1 MAIDNSGAPSNYGAK
16 KSSEYRGSTFGFAA
30 KKKKPVTKKTVVT
43 SGTKVSQKTINNI
56 KSMGMAKTLE
66 ALKSIGQPGSR
77 NVPASKEFIEGARRM
92 YGTRVD
98 KYLPAKS
105 SSADAARGRATT
117 AAKPKMGSKTV
128 MAPKASNK
136 PAAKKSN
143 NNSNILKATLGTAA
157 AVGVLAASKGRGASL
172 ASKLSPAMGKA
183 ASSPIGKAI
192 FGTGE
197 KLTTKGT
204 AMAGRMTAKAGKPV
218 SQAQYDAMR
227 AAASARGIKL
237 SGPDAA
243 RAGATAA
250 AKKKAASTV
259 TKKKA
264 AGASGASNK
273 KNK

>member
-1 MAIDNSGAPSNYGAK
+1 MAKI
-16 KSSEYRGSTFGFAA
+16 
-30 KKKKPVTKKTVVT
+30 
-43 SGTKVSQKTINNI
+43 KVSQKTIDNI
-56 KSMGMAKTLE
+56 KKMGMTKTLE
-66 ALKSIGQPGSR
+66 SLKSIGQPGSR

-98 KYLPAKS
+98 KYLPARS
-105 SSADAARGRATT
+105 SSPDAARKSA
-117 AAKPKMGSKTV
+117 
-128 MAPKASNK
+128 APKATVK
-136 PAAKKSN
+136 PKTGVTPKPTAKPVAKKSN

-172 ASKLSPAMGKA
+172 AAKLSPAVGKA

-243 RAGATAA
+243 RAGVAKAA

-264 AGASGASNK
+264 AGASMASNK

>member
-1 MAIDNSGAPSNYGAK
+1 MVMAKI
-16 KSSEYRGSTFGFAA
+16 
-30 KKKKPVTKKTVVT
+30 
-43 SGTKVSQKTINNI
+43 KVSQKTIDNI
-56 KSMGMAKTLE
+56 KKMGMTKTLE
-66 ALKSIGQPGSR
+66 SLKSIGQPGSR

-98 KYLPAKS
+98 KYLPARS
-105 SSADAARGRATT
+105 SSPDAARKNA
-117 AAKPKMGSKTV
+117 
-128 MAPKASNK
+128 APKATAPKPQMKKSAPAKPTTK

-143 NNSNILKATLGTAA
+143 NNSNIIKGTLGTAA
-157 AVGVLAASKGRGASL
+157 ALGVLAASKGRGASL

>member
-1 MAIDNSGAPSNYGAK
+1 MAKI
-16 KSSEYRGSTFGFAA
+16 
-30 KKKKPVTKKTVVT
+30 
-43 SGTKVSQKTINNI
+43 KVSQKTIDNI
-56 KSMGMAKTLE
+56 KKMGMTKTLE
-66 ALKSIGQPGSR
+66 SLKSIGQPGSR

-98 KYLPAKS
+98 KYLPARS
-105 SSADAARGRATT
+105 SSPDAARRQAAAKAAKAT
-117 AAKPKMGSKTV
+117 AAKPQMKKSAAAKPT
-128 MAPKASNK
+128 AK

-143 NNSNILKATLGTAA
+143 NNSNVIKATLGTAA
-157 AVGVLAASKGRGASL
+157 ALGVLAASKGRGASL

-243 RAGATAA
+243 RAGAAAA

>member
-1 MAIDNSGAPSNYGAK
+1 
-16 KSSEYRGSTFGFAA
+16 
-30 KKKKPVTKKTVVT
+30 
-43 SGTKVSQKTINNI
+43 
-56 KSMGMAKTLE
+56 
-66 ALKSIGQPGSR
+66 
-77 NVPASKEFIEGARRM
+77 M

-98 KYLPAKS
+98 KYLPARS
-105 SSADAARGRATT
+105 SSPDAARKSA
-117 AAKPKMGSKTV
+117 
-128 MAPKASNK
+128 APKATAPK
-136 PAAKKSN
+136 PQMKKSAPAKPTAKPVAKKSN

-172 ASKLSPAMGKA
+172 AAKLSPAVGKA

-243 RAGATAA
+243 RASVAKAA

-259 TKKKA
+259 TKKK
-264 AGASGASNK
+264 SK
-273 KNK
+273 